1 MHEANVDVKIGV
13 ITVSTS
19 RYEKYGDVRLE
30 DLENVDDESGKTI
43 VKAFKDSTVAYK
55 LVPDDTKMIL
65 KAVLEIEADVVIL
78 TGGTGLNPRDV
89 TVEALEGIF
98 DKKIEGFGEVFRYE
112 SLKEIG
118 YNAILSRATAGVVN
132 GKVVFALPGSKK
144 AVELGVKIIKDVLK
158 HVVTH
163 AKGLK

>member
-1 MHEANVDVKIGV
+1 
-13 ITVSTS
+13 
-19 RYEKYGDVRLE
+19 
-30 DLENVDDESGKTI
+30 
-43 VKAFKDSTVAYK
+43 
-55 LVPDDTKMIL
+55 MIL
-65 KAVLEIEADVVIL
+65 KAVLEMEADVVIL